1 MNPYNQNVVS
11 NENDNNQPNEELS
24 NLEDKF
30 QNSFRFMQKPKNS
43 NPITKRSNRRKSRRT
58 LRKRMVYKNPINILK
73 NGWLKVSSYI
83 FRNPNKYPQIGL
95 PDGSNIEIPTNR
107 NGFRINETYDPN
119 KKPPNF
125 PPSRYYFWF
134 RLSGKNFYY
143 STGKNDINVLGSIS
157 AINILE
163 TYKESDIGLRRCF
176 RILDRERK
184 EWRLCAKTKKE
195 KAAWIC
201 VIKTMLGY
209 KKIRECKAKKSGK
222 GAGKGDAGGDEV
234 NQPTV
239 ITRKV
244 QTPVILIPL
253 PSKKCNEDW
262 DYINK
267 GQDWNCECSE
277 GKEQSPINLPP
288 RHHSIISPIKPIFSF
303 NEVKAKKETTTS
315 DGQHKTNKILSI
327 KNKNNALRIK
337 HKYFGKAITL
347 DGGLYTAEE
356 IVFHTPSEHTIDGR
370 RFEMEMQ
377 VIFYGQ
383 NKGAIAKQ
391 VVLSFLFKRKAG
403 VYNKFIDDLDF
414 FNLPNSITKRRP
426 LLNNIFIPK
435 IFYNANYG
443 DVALMK
449 EFSFY
454 TYQGSLTQP
463 PCSER
468 TINYV
473 AAKPIKLGSS
483 ALQMFQEAIRI
494 PDKISSTGE
503 VISSNIPPENHRIT
517 QPLNGRAVFYYDK
530 KKFCNN
536 GIKKPSIEFGYNR
549 GRKKVKGHYEKVLKK
564 MTEYYYVN
572 GPMPS
577 GLPGAYVVSP
587 QEAIGINND
596 N

>member
-1 MNPYNQNVVS
+1 MNPYDQNTVS
-11 NENDNNQPNEELS
+11 NENNNQSNNELS

-30 QNSFRFMQKPKNS
+30 QNSYRFMQKPKNS
-43 NPITKRSNRRKSRRT
+43 VPKKSKLNRRRGRRS
-58 LRKRMVYKNPINILK
+58 LRKRKVYKNPINILK
-73 NGWLKVSSYI
+73 SGWLKVSSDI
-83 FRNPNKYPQIGL
+83 FRNTGKYPRIGM
-95 PDGSNIEIPTNR
+95 PDGYDVEIPINR
-107 NGFRINETYDPN
+107 RGFRINETYDPS
-119 KKPPNF
+119 KKSPNF

-143 STGKNDINVLGSIS
+143 STGKKDINVLGSIA

-163 TYKESDIGLRRCF
+163 TYKETEMGYRRCF

-184 EWRLCAKTKKE
+184 EWRLCAKTKNE
-195 KAAWIC
+195 KKAWIC

-209 KKIRECKAKKSGK
+209 KRIKECKVKKSVK
-222 GAGKGDAGGDEV
+222 GAGPAGGDEV
-234 NQPTV
+234 VMKPTV

-262 DYINK
+262 DYANK

-303 NEVKAKKETTTS
+303 NEVKAKKKCTTS

-347 DGGLYTAEE
+347 DGGLYK
-356 IVFHTPSEHTIDGR
+356 
-370 RFEMEMQ
+370 MEMQ

-383 NKGAIAKQ
+383 SKGAIAKQ

-414 FNLPNSITKRRP
+414 FNLPNSVTKRRP

-435 IFYNANYG
+435 IFYNANNE
-443 DVALMK
+443 DVAMMK
-449 EFSFY
+449 DFSFY

-503 VISSNIPPENHRIT
+503 VISSNRPPENYRIT
-517 QPLNGRAVFYYDK
+517 QRLNGRAIFYYDK

-536 GIKKPSIEFGYNR
+536 GISKKKISASMVLGGGRNR
-549 GRKKVKGHYEKVLKK
+549 VKGHYEKVLKK
-564 MTEYYYVN
+564 MTNYYYVN

-587 QEAIGINND
+587 QEALGTNENN
-596 N
+596 